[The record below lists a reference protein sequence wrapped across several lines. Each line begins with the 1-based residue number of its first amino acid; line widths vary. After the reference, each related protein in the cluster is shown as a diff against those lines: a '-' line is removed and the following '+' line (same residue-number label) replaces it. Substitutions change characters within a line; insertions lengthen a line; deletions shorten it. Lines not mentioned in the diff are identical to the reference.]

1 MTTLLT
7 VLAVSLPSGTSL
19 LIQAG
24 PLLSKSA
31 VSRHH
36 CTPKFLRSWDGWIQR
51 SSRTSNH
58 GAPKSFRL
66 EALRAARTEVSED
79 LGRFGGED
87 TSAYL
92 SALLIF
98 GRLADHMGIGNSK
111 YIPDKPLPF
120 ALWISLPLSRRLK
133 NDKPQWKYPRGLPST
148 PAPLPLTARE
158 SFPGLG
164 YHELKIDAGLREA
177 LDRSLGG
184 LRVDKE
190 AVGRVFDVFVAEGM
204 RAGVGD
210 GKTLDPKVFETCMLR
225 WASEDPETE
234 GDPVVEW
241 EVFWDHLRGPLG
253 A

>member
-1 MTTLLT
+1 MAGFNV
-7 VLAVSLPSGTSL
+7 VLVHPIMA
-19 LIQAG
+19 
-24 PLLSKSA
+24 
-31 VSRHH
+31 
-36 CTPKFLRSWDGWIQR
+36 
-51 SSRTSNH
+51 H

-133 NDKPQWKYPRGLPST
+133 NDKPQWKPLFEPRSTLSRSEFVDKINSLPFKYPRGLPST